1 MNILTDG
8 KGFSLFSNDRVPESR
23 LSEYVKGVKWSVPDG
38 AVKYRADKCSVM
50 IQSNVS
56 MQNHVPG
63 HAIVEGD
70 EALKLLRDALVKIC
84 EDRGIK

>member
-1 MNILTDG
+1 MNVLKDS
-8 KGFSLFSNDRVPESR
+8 KGFSLFSYDKVPRSR
-23 LSEYVKGVKWSVPDG
+23 LPEYVKGVKWSLPDG
-38 AVKYRADKCSVM
+38 AVKYQAGKCSVT

-70 EALKLLRDALVKIC
+70 EALKLLRDALVRIC
-84 EDRGIK
+84 KDRRIK